1 MEEKNKK
8 SERSHKSYKGQPD
21 QSSASFNFFDP
32 EVCPSVRRLLEEYRL
47 SRNAAAKNHLM
58 ELGLPLVRQIA
69 SNYTGFLL
77 GDLDDVTATG
87 LIGLNKAIKAWR
99 PDKSKSWLHYAVVKI
114 RGEILA
120 ELNRQKRAT
129 LYNPKDNMPWLT
141 CEDGAESFHL
151 PDERLPGERL
161 EASDC
166 FQSLVANL
174 ADQERAVLECLYWSG
189 MSLEETANHLGIDE
203 SAVRR
208 ALCLG
213 LAVLRGRIVGKET
226 QDAGTSTEAA
236 GNVPVAAS
244 DFIL

>member
-8 SERSHKSYKGQPD
+8 SNRSYKGQTD
-21 QSSASFNFFDP
+21 HTSASFDP

-47 SRNAAAKNHLM
+47 SRNPALKNHLL

-87 LIGLNKAIKAWR
+87 LIGLNKAINAWK

-120 ELNRQKRAT
+120 ELGRQKRAT

-141 CEDGAESFHL
+141 CENGAEAFCL
-151 PDERLPGERL
+151 PDERMPGERL

-166 FQSLVANL
+166 FQSLVADL

-189 MSLEETANHLGIDE
+189 MSLNETASHLGIDE

-213 LAVLRGRIVGKET
+213 LATLRGLMAGKET

-236 GNVPVAAS
+236 GHVPVAAS